1 MPVSLIF
8 VSKHFTWNSRFWSRT
23 LSQNF
28 PQEKSTNIRKLKPTE
43 LGGVEIGRWSP
54 AFLCKPA
61 WNCRGFSVG
70 FGVASVRQEVLG
82 AASGT
87 VDSEL
92 TREERWNIVWAA
104 PCYQIPGERRVTIR
118 PHHEKGEL
126 SKVSS
131 WILWHVRSEWFFFGG
146 LPSGCSMMVGFGE
159 FSGNHSVTP
168 WYE

>member
-23 LSQNF
+23 LSQKTTREIHEH
-28 PQEKSTNIRKLKPTE
+28 PQIKTNRAGGGGNSEMKSCLFMQARI
-43 LGGVEIGRWSP
+43 S
-54 AFLCKPA
+54 

-104 PCYQIPGERRVTIR
+104 PCYQIPGERRVTIP

-131 WILWHVRSEWFFFGG
+131 WILWHLRSEWMFFLGIAIRVQYDGG
-146 LPSGCSMMVGFGE
+146 FWRVLWKS
-159 FSGNHSVTP
+159 
-168 WYE
+168 